1 MLLESNSQKDSV
13 SVQLAIVSKILDDFL
28 LATYS

>member
-13 SVQLAIVSKILDDFL
+13 SVQLTIVSKILDDFL
-28 LATYS
+28 LATYP